1 MSRLT
6 SAYHSLGPDNDADRR
21 TRQRWER
28 VAQVL
33 QPIQLT
39 PDEFEE
45 EVQKILA
52 QQGLGLAGFQVERL
66 EKLPGP
72 GGEYEIDITA
82 RFEALCVD
90 FLVLV
95 ECKRHRDPIKRD
107 IVQVL
112 HSRIQ
117 EVGAHKGIIFATTA
131 FQRGAVEF
139 AKAHGIALVQ
149 IADGRTSYVA
159 RAENAMVDLPLY
171 VGWVVSADDT
181 GEQMLSLLDG
191 DPGPLLDTLGLSERR

>member
-1 MSRLT
+1 M
-6 SAYHSLGPDNDADRR
+6 
-21 TRQRWER
+21 
-28 VAQVL
+28 
-33 QPIQLT
+33 
-39 PDEFEE
+39 
-45 EVQKILA
+45 
-52 QQGLGLAGFQVERL
+52 
-66 EKLPGP
+66 
-72 GGEYEIDITA
+72 
-82 RFEALCVD
+82 D

-139 AKAHGIALVQ
+139 DKAHGIALVQ